1 MSVHA
6 IRPPSFVP
14 VQIRAPYRI
23 LIVAAVL
30 ADTALRSVLDPPQPG
45 EQVQPRFVTIPPS
58 SFGKP
63 TCLSRIDDDFSARA
77 SEQHLQSI

>member
-6 IRPPSFVP
+6 IRPLSYVP
-14 VQIRAPYRI
+14 APTRAPYRI
-23 LIVAAVL
+23 LLVAAVL
-30 ADTALRSVLDPPQPG
+30 AGAALRSVHDPPQPG

-63 TCLSRIDDDFSARA
+63 TCLFTDWR
-77 SEQHLQSI
+77 